1 MTVFRVCFYLTNFQK
16 RETLILEHPI
26 KTITKNLITMSQ
38 IRLAITSAFLI
49 ALSLVPASLRAQVQV
64 REEKTS
70 IPTYLV
76 GNPELDPYFFTG
88 RTYQG
93 AAGHVYPYP
102 IYDILTDE
110 RVDRDY
116 NYVTLENEYT
126 SIGILP
132 EIGGRIFAA
141 NDKQNGYDFFYRQHV
156 IRPALIGMIGSWI
169 SGGVEWNIPHHH
181 RASSTLN
188 AGYQITEN
196 EDGSKTVWIGETELR
211 QRLKWDIALTMYPG
225 KSYVE
230 AKFII
235 QNRTPLMQ
243 TFLYWANVS
252 VHANKDYQVQFPPH
266 TAYGTSHS
274 KTQYTDWPETAVNGQ
289 ELDTSWWKNWKGS
302 NSTFAVNYTDD
313 FLSGYDFGADAG
325 TIHFANHHLVPGKK
339 FFLWGTESVWN
350 EMLTE
355 EDGAY
360 LELMVGTLS
369 DNQPDYSWLG
379 PNEVRTT
386 TQYWYP
392 IKGIGGAKEATLEA
406 AVNLERTAPSSMM
419 VGFNV
424 TAKYDDARILV
435 KEGGKVVCE
444 ERLDINPDTPWKKV
458 FSISSSSKDSD
469 LYAAIYDA
477 DGVELVSYSPAEDK
491 EIERPHPADRPGRPV
506 DYESVEELLLAGQR
520 LEEFHNA
527 RVSPLPYYEE
537 ALRRDPKNSRT
548 NVNLGIYYARQAQ
561 WEKAEGYLQTAYQR
575 LTGLH
580 YMPDVAK
587 TGIIY
592 HTNPKDG
599 EMLYYLGVISLNLN
613 KEKEAENFFWKSVWY
628 PGFQS
633 PSYLE
638 LAKLYWKQGKEA
650 KAMEAIDNS
659 LDLGGRSTVAKF
671 YKAYF
676 LSSTGRTAAARELLR
691 SNIEFDSVDWL
702 SRIELARLDK
712 NTAALDDVIAHMG
725 IPLQEV
731 LEVTTF
737 YNAVGAYREAV
748 ELLDYVMANCPEY
761 ASTPMQKEAV
771 EPFTKSPLLNYMAGY
786 YTHKK
791 GDSDKALEYYR
802 KAAAMSTDYCFPSRI
817 EEQKMLEDV
826 IALNPS
832 DYKAYYYLGN
842 LLYYFEQ
849 KDKAI
854 EQWEKSASIYPDFG
868 LVYRNLGF
876 AADHHLKD
884 KALAASWYNKA
895 IAADNTDPK
904 FFQELDIIEEAIK
917 VPSYQRLAKM
927 DKNKK
932 TIFKS
937 DDATSRLVSLYVDN
951 GKYKQALDIL
961 NTRHFRVWEGGRT
974 VYTQFVDA
982 HLLNGL
988 GLLSKKQARR
998 ALDDFL
1004 AAGTF
1009 PRNLETN
1016 ELSTGPI
1023 VAKVAYHQGIAY
1035 KALGMTSEA
1044 RAAFE
1049 RCIATSTGGSRRAG
1063 SADESKYYVAMSQKE
1078 LGRTSESLATIDS
1091 LQQYVDER
1099 LAQAGATSVVDIYSK
1114 FGEDGSSDTIIARNI
1129 YIQGL
1134 VHLAKGDKA
1143 DARDCFNKSLSINPS
1158 NIWAKYYLGTCK

>member
-1 MTVFRVCFYLTNFQK
+1 MKKERI
-16 RETLILEHPI
+16 LIL
-26 KTITKNLITMSQ
+26 TV
-38 IRLAITSAFLI
+38 AAI
-49 ALSLVPASLRAQVQV
+49 ALMATALPSGAQVTV
-64 REEKTS
+64 KEEPTS

-102 IYDILTDE
+102 IYDILTDD

-116 NYVTLENEYT
+116 NYITLENEYT
-126 SIGILP
+126 EIGVLP
-132 EIGGRIFAA
+132 EIGGRIFSAV
-141 NDKQNGYDFFYRQHV
+141 DKENGYNFFYRQHV

-211 QRLKWDIALTMYPG
+211 QRLKWDIALTLYPG

-230 AKFII
+230 AKFIM

-243 TFLYWANVS
+243 SFLYWANVS
-252 VHANKDYQVQFPPH
+252 VHANDNYQVQFPPQ
-266 TAYGTSHS
+266 TVFGTTHS
-274 KTQYTDWPETAVNGQ
+274 KTQYSDWPNTAAAGAD
-289 ELDTSWWKNWKGS
+289 EAWDTSWWKNWAGN

-325 TIHFANHHLVPGKK
+325 TIHFANHHVVPGKK

-369 DNQPDYSWLG
+369 DNQPDYSWIG
-379 PNEVRTT
+379 PNEVRVS

-406 AVNLERTAPSSMM
+406 AVNLERTAPAQMM

-424 TAKYDDARILV
+424 TSKQDNAKIIV
-435 KEGGKVVCE
+435 KAGDKVVCE
-444 ERLDINPDTPWKKV
+444 KVVSLTPDTPWKQV
-458 FSISSSSKDSD
+458 FDIPSAVEDKD
-469 LYAAIYDA
+469 LFAGIYDSK
-477 DGVELVSYSPAEDK
+477 GVELVSYSPFQKED
-491 EIERPHPADRPGRPV
+491 IERPHPADRPGTPEE
-506 DYESVEELLLAGQR
+506 YESVEELLLAGQR

-537 ALRRDPKNSRT
+537 ALKRDPQNSRT
-548 NVNLGIYYARQAQ
+548 NVNLGIYYARQSR

-580 YMPDVAK
+580 YMPEVDK

-599 EMLYYLGVISLNLN
+599 EMLYYLGVVSQALG
-613 KEKEAENFFWKSVWY
+613 KEKEAESFYWKSAWY

-633 PSYLE
+633 PSYSA
-638 LAKLYWKQGKEA
+638 LAQIYWRQGKTA
-650 KAMEAIDNS
+650 KAIDAIENAIDLS
-659 LDLGGRSTVAKF
+659 GKSTVSKF
-671 YKAYF
+671 YKSYF
-676 LSSTGRTAAARELLR
+676 LSSTGKIAEAKALLNE
-691 SNIEFDSVDWL
+691 NISFDPVDWL
-702 SRIELARLDK
+702 SRIELARLNNDK
-712 NTAALDDVIAHMG
+712 KALADIIDHMG

-731 LEVTTF
+731 IEATTY
-737 YNAVGAYREAV
+737 YNNIGAYKEAV

-786 YTHKK
+786 YTHKA
-791 GDSDKALEYYR
+791 GDEAKALEYYT
-802 KAAAMSTDYCFPSRI
+802 KAAAMSSDYCFPSRV
-817 EEQKMLEDV
+817 EEKAMLEDV

-832 DYKAYYYLGN
+832 DYKAHYYLGN
-842 LLYYFEQ
+842 LLYYYEQ
-849 KDKAI
+849 KDEAI
-854 EQWEKSASIYPDFG
+854 AEWTASTQVYPNFG
-868 LVYRNLGF
+868 LAYRNLGF
-876 AADHHLKD
+876 ATDKYLGDKSAAADWYR
-884 KALAASWYNKA
+884 KAVAV
-895 IAADNTDPK
+895 DNTDPK
-904 FFQELDIIEEAIK
+904 YFQELDILEEALK
-917 VPSYQRLAKM
+917 VPSAQRLARM

-937 DDATSRLVSLYVDN
+937 DDATSRLVYLYVDN

-961 NTRHFRVWEGGRT
+961 NTRHFRVWEGGQT

-988 GLLSKKQARR
+988 GLLSKKQNAK
-998 ALDDFL
+998 ALEDFL

-1009 PRNLETN
+1009 PQNLETN
-1016 ELSTGPI
+1016 ELSTGPT
-1023 VAKVAYHQGIAY
+1023 VAKVAYHQGLAY
-1035 KALGMTSEA
+1035 KALGKTDEA
-1044 RAAFE
+1044 KAAFE
-1049 RCIATSTGGSRRAG
+1049 RCVATAAGTGRGMRG
-1063 SADESKYYVAMSQKE
+1063 QSAEEGKFYLAMSQKE
-1078 LGRTSESLATIDS
+1078 LGLASDCAQTLKD
-1091 LQQYVDER
+1091 LQQYVDDQN
-1099 LAQAGATSVVDIYSK
+1099 AQDGNTVVDIYSK
-1114 FGEDGSSDTIIARNI
+1114 FGEDGSSDAIKASTM

-1134 VHLAKGDKA
+1134 VNLANGKKA
-1143 DARDCFNKSLSINPS
+1143 EAKENFASSLKLNPS
-1158 NIWAKYYLGTCK
+1158 NVWAKYYQSTCK

>member
-1 MTVFRVCFYLTNFQK
+1 MNK
-16 RETLILEHPI
+16 KISITL
-26 KTITKNLITMSQ
+26 
-38 IRLAITSAFLI
+38 
-49 ALSLVPASLRAQVQV
+49 ASLLLLGVFPSGLDAQVKV
-64 REEKTS
+64 KEEKTS

-116 NYVTLENEYT
+116 NYVSLENEYT
-126 SIGILP
+126 HIGILP

-141 NDKQNGYDFFYRQHV
+141 NDKQTGYNFFYRQHV

-188 AGYQITEN
+188 AGYQIVEN
-196 EDGSKTVWIGETELR
+196 ADGSKTVWIGETELR

-225 KSYVE
+225 KSYIE
-230 AKFII
+230 AKFIM

-252 VHANKDYQVQFPPH
+252 VHANNDYQVQFPPQ
-266 TAYGTSHS
+266 TVYGTSHS
-274 KTQYTDWPETAVNGQ
+274 KTQYTNWPNTAVGGQ

-313 FLSGYDFGADAG
+313 FLSGYDYGADAG

-369 DNQPDYSWLG
+369 DNQPDYSWIG

-406 AVNLERTAPSSMM
+406 AVNLDRTSPTSML

-424 TAKYDDARILV
+424 TGKYDNARIVV
-435 KEGGKVVCE
+435 KEGEKVLCE
-444 ERLDINPDTPWKKV
+444 KVLDMNPDTPWKQV
-458 FSISSSSKDSD
+458 FNISSATKDSD
-469 LYAAIYDA
+469 LCAAIYDK
-477 DGVELVSYSPAEDK
+477 DGVELVSYSPLEDQN
-491 EIERPHPADRPGRPV
+491 IERPHPADRPGKPEE
-506 DYESVEELLLAGQR
+506 YKSVEELLLAGQR

-537 ALRRDPKNSRT
+537 ALKRDPQNSRT
-548 NVNLGIYYARQAQ
+548 NLNLGIYYARQAK
-561 WEKAEGYLQTAYQR
+561 WDKAELYLQNAYQR

-587 TGIIY
+587 TGTIY

-599 EMLYYLGVISLNLN
+599 EMLYYLGVISLQLN
-613 KEKEAENFFWKSVWY
+613 KEKEAESFFWKSAWY

-638 LAKLYWKQGKEA
+638 LAKLYWKQGKTA
-650 KAMEAIDNS
+650 KALDAIENS
-659 LDLGGRSTVAKF
+659 INLSGKSTAAKF
-671 YKAYF
+671 FKSYF
-676 LSSTGRTAAARELLR
+676 LSSTGKVNEAKALLK

-702 SRIELARLDK
+702 SRVELARLDK
-712 NTAALDDVIAHMG
+712 NNAALDDIIAHMG

-731 LEVTTF
+731 LEVSTF
-737 YNAVGAYREAV
+737 YNQIGAYAEAV
-748 ELLDYVMANCPEY
+748 ALLDYVMANCPEY

-786 YTHKK
+786 YTHKA
-791 GDSDKALEYYR
+791 GDEAKALDYYK
-802 KAAAMSTDYCFPSRI
+802 KAAAMSSDYCFPFRT
-817 EEQKMLEDV
+817 EEKLMLEDV

-832 DYKAYYYLGN
+832 DYKAKYYLGN
-842 LLYYFEQ
+842 LLYYYEQ
-849 KDKAI
+849 KDEAVEAWKNSV
-854 EQWEKSASIYPDFG
+854 ETYPGFG
-868 LVYRNLGF
+868 LAYRNLGF
-876 AADHHLKD
+876 AYDKYLGDKSAAAD
-884 KALAASWYNKA
+884 WYRKA
-895 IAADNTDPK
+895 IAANNTDPK
-904 FFQELDIIEEAIK
+904 YFQELDILEEALK
-917 VPSYQRLAKM
+917 VPSAQRLARM

-932 TIFKS
+932 TIFAS
-937 DDATSRLVSLYVDN
+937 DDATSRLVYLYVDN

-961 NTRHFRVWEGGRT
+961 NTRHFRVWEGGQT

-988 GLLSKKQARR
+988 GLLQKKQNAK
-998 ALDDFL
+998 ALEDFL

-1023 VAKVAYHQGIAY
+1023 VAKVAYHQGLAY
-1035 KALGMTSEA
+1035 KALGKTSEA
-1044 RAAFE
+1044 AAAFE
-1049 RCIATSTGGSRRAG
+1049 KCIATANGNSRRAG
-1063 SADESKYYVAMSQKE
+1063 NADESRYYVAMAQKE
-1078 LGRTSESLATIDS
+1078 LGKTVESQATIAA
-1091 LQQYVDER
+1091 LQEYVDAQ
-1099 LAQAGATSVVDIYSK
+1099 LAQSGATSVVDIYSK
-1114 FGEDGSSDTIIARNI
+1114 FGEDGSKDTITARNI

-1134 VHLAKGDKA
+1134 VYLAKGDKTNA
-1143 DARDCFNKSLSINPS
+1143 KDCFNKSLSIYPS
-1158 NIWAKYYLGTCK
+1158 NVWAKYYLSTCR